1 MKMILVLLYLL
12 KLIRFIGFCDI
23 VFVFKFSFVFCM
35 NCCLCRVIEEVDLI
49 LE

>member
-12 KLIRFIGFCDI
+12 KLIIGFCGI